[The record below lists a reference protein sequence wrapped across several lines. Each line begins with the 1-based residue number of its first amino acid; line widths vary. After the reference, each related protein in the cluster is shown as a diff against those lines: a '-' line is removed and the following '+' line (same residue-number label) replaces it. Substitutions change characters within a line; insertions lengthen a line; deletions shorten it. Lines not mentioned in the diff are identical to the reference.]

1 MNALPK
7 GWTTIALGDVAKS
20 AGEKAGAVTA
30 SPVYS
35 VTKHLGFVPS
45 ADYFKKQVYS
55 RDLSSYKRVQRGDFA
70 YATIHLDEGSIGIA
84 PEEALISPMYTAFN
98 LNTELVEPG
107 YLLKFMKSPRALAQ
121 YALLGSGSVHR
132 RRAISFKRI
141 SELQIPLPP
150 LDEQRR
156 IAAILDKASSLVEDW
171 DRGVGRTSE
180 LIPSI
185 FDAVPNE
192 GSQYRLSELGDFSG
206 GITLGPKRNGST
218 KRLPYLRVA
227 NVMRGHLELDEIK
240 SAGVTEK
247 EAHTKSLRRGDLLIV
262 EGHGRL
268 GEIGRTAMWQNE
280 IPAITHQNHLFRLRC
295 EQSTVLPE
303 YLMGYLN
310 SSAGRRAIQRLAT
323 TTSGLNTLSGK
334 KLKTLQ
340 VPVPDIDTQT
350 KYVSRYTQARKRI
363 LALHGA
369 RTRAQSLLKS
379 LRSRAF
385 RGEL

>member
-1 MNALPK
+1 M
-7 GWTTIALGDVAKS
+7 
-20 AGEKAGAVTA
+20 
-30 SPVYS
+30 
-35 VTKHLGFVPS
+35 
-45 ADYFKKQVYS
+45 
-55 RDLSSYKRVQRGDFA
+55 LSQTRA
-70 YATIHLDEGSIGIA
+70 HSID
-84 PEEALISPMYTAFN
+84 S
-98 LNTELVEPG
+98 
-107 YLLKFMKSPRALAQ
+107 
-121 YALLGSGSVHR
+121 
-132 RRAISFKRI
+132 
-141 SELQIPLPP
+141 
-150 LDEQRR
+150 
-156 IAAILDKASSLVEDW
+156 
-171 DRGVGRTSE
+171 
-180 LIPSI
+180 
-185 FDAVPNE
+185 
-192 GSQYRLSELGDFSG
+192 SELGELSG

-323 TTSGLNTLSGK
+323 TTSGLNTLSEK
-334 KLKTLQ
+334 NTQDSPSFL
-340 VPVPDIDTQT
+340 PDIDTQT
-350 KYVSRYTQARKRI
+350 KYVSQYDA
-363 LALHGA
+363 GA
-369 RTRAQSLLKS
+369 KTHPRPPRRTHTSSKFLKS